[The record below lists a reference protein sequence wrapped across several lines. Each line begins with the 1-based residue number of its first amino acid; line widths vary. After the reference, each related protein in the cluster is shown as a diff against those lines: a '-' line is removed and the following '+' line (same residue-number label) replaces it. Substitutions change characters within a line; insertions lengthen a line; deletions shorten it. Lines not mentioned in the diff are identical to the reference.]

1 MGEPER
7 HSNPSLIAACPGL
20 GPVVAWDDP
29 GHLRGELY
37 ARDHLNAHASE
48 LAKAHGKPS
57 FAATPGPLRRRFA
70 QARQRVFDAYEI
82 LGRGAKD
89 RREPS
94 PAEEWLLDNA
104 NVVEDQIREIAEDL
118 PFGYLV
124 ELPRIAYGAMRGYPR
139 VYGLCLDYLRHTDGR
154 VDTDTLS
161 GFVLG
166 YQAVG
171 RLSIGELWAVPIMLR
186 LGLILRVGAL
196 AASEAGEHDRASADR
211 WAERL
216 LASAGSPAQ
225 TGSVLHELEKT
236 QKPLTASFLVRLLK
250 RLREHDGS
258 LELTHEWIAAQSAAM
273 DTTPDELTRREH
285 LRQAADQVSVGNA
298 ITSMRAISAMDW
310 DEFFERTSDVEAV
323 LRQDPAEAYSASDK
337 ATRDRY
343 RHAVEA
349 LARRS
354 DKDEV
359 QVARAALELS
369 RVQVTSEPASPTA
382 FPTGAFV
389 GSEPSKGSAGAHVG
403 YYLVD
408 AGRSRLEERIG
419 YRPTLRASVVR
430 ALLDRP
436 SRYYFGALGFLT
448 LLLVWAAVRAVGA
461 AGVSAPVAALLLIL
475 FVVPVSEVA
484 LALVNAFT
492 VTLLPP
498 RRLPKLDF
506 TEGIPDEQRTL
517 VVVPAL
523 IDSVETIDQLI
534 GDLEVRALANSDP
547 NLHFALL
554 TDFVDAPAAVV
565 EGDAQLIEHVRGR
578 INELNARHLSPRA
591 VARGA
596 GVARYWLLH
605 RRRIENLAEGC
616 FMGWERKR
624 GKLDEL
630 NRLLR
635 GDTET
640 TFSIVLAP
648 PERFASIRNVLT
660 LDADTE
666 LPRDVAAELVGTLA
680 HPLNQPVIDPGRQ
693 RVVRGHAII
702 QPRVGTLPAS
712 SRRTRFAALL
722 TGPSGID
729 PYTTAVS
736 DTYQD
741 LFGEGSFVGKGIY
754 HVDAFTAALAG
765 RVPEERMLS
774 HDLFEGIYARS
785 ALATDIELLDEQ
797 PASYGVQVGRQHRWM
812 RGDWQLLPWL
822 FPRVPSRTGLRK
834 NDLRAIDVWKIADNL
849 RRSVLAPALVAL
861 AVGSWFAHPLVAG
874 AAAAIVLGVY
884 VVPLVARLLL
894 SLVRETTSA
903 TRPNVGSLG
912 GDLRTN
918 SAQVALNLIFT
929 LDQAWV
935 SLDAGVRTLHRLFV
949 SRRHLLEW
957 TAMRQAASA
966 GSSRGVPA
974 RLWLSSAASLFG
986 LILVLWFR
994 PDTWAFALPL
1004 LLAWSLAPYLAAWL
1018 SLPLSAARPVDALS
1032 EADRI
1037 FLCTLAQK
1045 TWRFFEQF
1053 VTATDNHLPPDN
1065 FQEDPRGVI
1074 AHRTSPTNMGLYLLG
1089 VVSARDFGFITL
1101 REARERLE
1109 QSLGTLEKLEKRE
1122 GHILNWYETTTL
1134 RPLEPQYVSTVDS
1147 GNLAAY
1153 LWTLREACLDLGRT
1167 PIVSARTLESVRDAL
1182 RLAYDALRE
1191 PRARPKASLD
1201 EPPESKRAREGAPRG
1216 LIDKELRTLTERA
1229 AELLE
1234 SSLLESS
1241 LLESSLLPSSQSLRP
1256 LVQAFSA
1263 LRADIAESRARLSP
1277 VLEGDGAYWLSRAEL
1292 RLAEAVDEVL
1302 VLAPWLGA
1310 AAPLSRLEAVPELA
1324 PEVARLW
1331 SQLDATGSVNA
1342 LCERRGALLAALDG
1356 LAAMVRSADISAELS
1371 RECLRELD
1379 ALSQAIDDSANA
1391 CEELWSGLARVGERA
1406 LALADGMN
1414 FRFLFDERREL
1425 FAIGYNVSSARLDGS
1440 HYDLLASE
1448 ARLASLFCIAKGDAP
1463 QSHWFRLGRPRAKN
1477 PKGRALLSWSGSMFE
1492 YLMPLLCTKN
1502 NPNTLLDEA
1511 YEAAITRQREYAA
1524 EQGVPWG
1531 VSESAYNVMDL
1542 RMTYQYRAFGV
1553 PGLGLKS
1560 GLGEDLVIAP
1570 YATVLSGLVRPDLI
1584 CKNLRALAKEGLEG
1598 PYGFYEAIDYTPEHV
1613 PPGRHGV
1620 VVKAFMA
1627 HHQGMSLV
1635 ALDNILLDG
1644 PMQRRFHR
1652 DPRIKATELLLEERV
1667 PLAPPP
1673 PRSPATVMSTSA
1685 RIEPRVDAVEHVGL
1699 QSPGPLRV
1707 QLLGHG
1713 ELSSLVSATGA
1724 GVTTWK
1730 GLDVNRFREDPV
1742 LEAGGISLYIKNRT
1756 HNRLW
1761 SAGYQPT
1768 RAEPSFYNVAF
1779 SIDRVEFH
1787 RKDGDVQTVTE
1798 VALSPE
1804 HAVEVRRITLSNQG
1818 EAPLE
1823 LEVTSYSEVVLA
1835 PRGADVS
1842 QRAFS
1847 NMFVETEAL
1856 PERFALLAQRRPR
1869 NAGDSPVW
1877 VVQMLMAESPGF
1889 GPLDYD
1895 CSRLRFIGRGRSTA
1909 DPAALASDAPL
1920 AKQSGLMLD
1929 TALALRRGVRLSAG
1943 ASARLTL
1950 TTGLANTRE
1959 EALGLIE
1966 TYSAKHA
1973 ITRAIELG
1981 WAGVRVEL
1989 RHLGI
1994 TPTEVHRFQRLLSAV
2009 VFPHATLRHG
2019 ARPSLTPT
2027 RGMQALWT
2035 QGISGDLPIVVC
2047 RIDSSDFAELCRDVL
2062 LAHEFWRLNG
2072 YTCDLVFINEEPSG
2086 YLQPISEAL
2095 RDLSRNASLFDQKGG
2110 VFLRSAAQLS
2120 EEERELLLGAA
2131 RVVLRSKEGSL
2142 ARQLR
2147 RVLDSRLVPPVFT
2160 PVGAPAPRLAE
2171 PEFQRPKL
2179 TYDNG
2184 VGGFGAD
2191 GREYIMVLE
2200 PGVTTP
2206 SPWCNVISNPDF
2218 GTLVSEVGSSFTW
2231 ARNSQRHRLTPW
2243 NNDAVCDPSGELFYV
2258 RDDDDGSYWSATPEP
2273 LGQQARFLVRHG
2285 QGYSQFEHERG
2296 GLCHELTIFV
2306 SPDEPIKFSRLRFE
2320 NRGQTDRRLSV
2331 YGVVD
2336 WVLGTNRESTR
2347 VAISTSYDTVNDT
2360 LFAMNPLGLFP
2371 GQRAFLGATRP
2382 IASVTADREEFFG
2395 LSGSRQAPAALGRVR
2410 LSGAIGAGL
2419 DAAGCVHIELEV
2431 PAGETVDL
2439 SFLLGHAESL
2449 EQAQAL
2455 SVKYRRDGAVN
2466 DALARARKVWVDL
2479 LGAVRVKTPDRALDL
2494 MQNNWLLYQSLS
2506 SRIWGRTG
2514 FFQSSGAYGFRDQ
2527 LQDVLASI
2535 HARSSIA
2542 REHILRSAARQFVE
2556 GDVQHW
2562 WHDETGHGLRT
2573 RCSDDMLWLPYVT
2586 AEYVRMTGDR
2596 AILDE
2601 QVPFLSERLLA
2612 PGEDELFSAPAISS
2626 ERASLY
2632 EHCKRALDVGIT
2644 AGEHGIPLMKSGD
2657 WNDGM
2662 NRVGH
2667 EGRGESVWLGWFL
2680 AKTLTE
2686 FAQLA
2691 RLVADRELEARCVS
2705 ESKRI
2710 ARALDAHGW
2719 DGDWYR
2725 RVSFD
2730 DGTWLGSRQNAEC
2743 AIDAIAQSWAV
2754 ISGVGDPE
2762 RAATAVA
2769 SSEARLIVPSLRM
2782 MKLLTPAFQHT
2793 TPDPGYIQSYPPG
2806 IRENG
2811 GQYTHGVLWTVLAL
2825 SLLGA
2830 GDRAGE
2836 LFSLLNPIRHAD
2848 TPDGIERYRVEP
2860 YVLAA
2865 DVYGGSGYE
2874 GRGGWTWYTGS
2885 AGWMY
2890 RIGMEHII
2898 GLRRRGR
2905 TLAITPCIPS
2915 NWASFE
2921 IEYRHG
2927 TATYHI
2933 VVENPEHVCQGVI
2946 RLEIDGV
2953 RTSDG
2958 YIRLE
2963 SDDRTHEV
2971 RVTLGRML
2979 STRVSRTSGSAG
2991 ASQA

>member
-7 HSNPSLIAACPGL
+7 QSIPLLTGACPGL
-20 GPVVAWDDP
+20 EPVLAWDEP

-37 ARDHLNAHASE
+37 ARDHLNAHALE

-57 FAATPGPLRRRFA
+57 LATTPGPLRRRFA
-70 QARQRVFDAYEI
+70 QARRRVFEAYEI

-89 RREPS
+89 KREPS

-104 NVVEDQIREIAEDL
+104 SVVEDQIREIAEDL

-154 VDTDTLS
+154 VDTDTLA
-161 GFVLG
+161 GFVRA
-166 YQAVG
+166 YQSAG
-171 RLSIGELWAVPIMLR
+171 RLTIGELWAVPIMLR

-196 AASEAGEHDRASADR
+196 AASEAGEQDRASADS

-216 LASAGSPAQ
+216 LASAASPTETRAA
-225 TGSVLHELEKT
+225 LHELEKA
-236 QKPLTASFLVRLLK
+236 QKAPSMSFLVRLLK
-250 RLREHDGS
+250 RLREHDGA
-258 LELTHEWIAAQSAAM
+258 LELPHAWIATRSAALGS
-273 DTTPDELTRREH
+273 TPDELARREH

-298 ITSMRAISAMDW
+298 ITSMRAVSALDW
-310 DEFFERTSDVEAV
+310 DQFFERTSDVEAV
-323 LRQDPAEAYSASDK
+323 LRQDPSEAYGNSDK

-343 RHAVEA
+343 RHVVED

-354 DKDEV
+354 DKDEL
-359 QVARAALELS
+359 QVARAALEACRAHAADAVAPS
-369 RVQVTSEPASPTA
+369 GPERVA
-382 FPTGAFV
+382 
-389 GSEPSKGSAGAHVG
+389 AHIG
-403 YYLVD
+403 YYLLD
-408 AGRSRLEERIG
+408 AGRPELERRIG
-419 YRPTLRASVVR
+419 YHPSLRAAVAR
-430 ALLDRP
+430 AVLANP
-436 SRYYFGALGFLT
+436 SAFYFGALSFFT
-448 LLLVWAAVRAVGA
+448 VLLLWAAVQVFAS
-461 AGVSAPVAALLLIL
+461 AGTALPVAVLAVLLFAL
-475 FVVPVSEVA
+475 PVSEVA
-484 LALVNAFT
+484 LALVNAFAI
-492 VTLLPP
+492 TLLPP

-506 TEGIPDEQRTL
+506 TDGIPDEHRTL

-523 IDSVETIDQLI
+523 LDSVETIDQLTS
-534 GDLEVRALANSDP
+534 DLEVRSLANPDK

-554 TDFVDAPAAVV
+554 TDFTDAPSATID
-565 EGDAQLIEHVRGR
+565 GDRLLIGR
-578 INELNARHLSPRA
+578 ARERIVELNARHAAATRTA
-591 VARGA
+591 ARSDETA
-596 GVARYWLLH
+596 PAFDEEPQVQRFWLLH
-605 RRRIENLAEGC
+605 RRRVENSVEGC

-624 GKLDEL
+624 GKLEEL

-635 GDTET
+635 GDEHT
-640 TFSIVLAP
+640 TFSVVLAP
-648 PERFASIRNVLT
+648 EARFASIRYVLT

-666 LPRDVAAELVGTLA
+666 LPRDVAGELVGTLA
-680 HPLNQPVIDPGRQ
+680 HPLNQPQLDPDRQ

-712 SRRTRFAALL
+712 SRRTRFAAMLA
-722 TGPSGID
+722 GASGID

-741 LFGEGSFVGKGIY
+741 LFGEGSFLGKGIF
-754 HVDAFTAALAG
+754 HVDAFAAALAQ
-765 RVPEERMLS
+765 RVPEQRMLS
-774 HDLFEGIYARS
+774 HDLFEGLYARS
-785 ALATDIELLDEQ
+785 ALATDIEVLDEQ
-797 PASYGVQVGRQHRWM
+797 PSSYSVQAGRQHRWM

-822 FPRVPSRTGLRK
+822 SSSVPTRGGRKK
-834 NDLRAIDVWKIADNL
+834 NDLRAIDLWKIADNL
-849 RRSVLAPALVAL
+849 RRSLLAPAVVVL
-861 AVGSWFAHPLVAG
+861 AVASWFAHSLVAG
-874 AAAAIVLGVY
+874 AAAAVVAGVY
-884 VVPLVARLLL
+884 VVPLVVRLLL

-918 SAQVALNLIFT
+918 SGQVVLNLVFT
-929 LDQAWV
+929 LDQAWL
-935 SLDAGVRTLHRLFV
+935 SIDATVRALHRLFV
-949 SRRHLLEW
+949 SKRRLLEW
-957 TAMRQAASA
+957 TPMQTAAGAQS
-966 GSSRGVPA
+966 GSLVPQ
-974 RLWLSSAASLFG
+974 RLWVSSAASLLG
-986 LILVLWFR
+986 LGLVLWLR
-994 PDTWAFALPL
+994 PDTWSFALPL
-1004 LLAWSLAPYLAAWL
+1004 LFAWSLAPFLAAWL
-1018 SLPLSAARPVDALS
+1018 SLPLAEARPIDALS
-1032 EADRI
+1032 EADRV
-1037 FLCTLAQK
+1037 LLRTLAQK
-1045 TWRFFEQF
+1045 TWRFFDQF
-1053 VTATDNHLPPDN
+1053 VTAADNHLPPDN
-1065 FQEDPRGVI
+1065 FQEDPRGVV

-1089 VVSARDFGFITL
+1089 VVAARDFGFITL

-1109 QSLGTLEKLEKRE
+1109 HSLSTLEKLEKRE

-1153 LWTLREACLDLGRT
+1153 LWTLREACLDLARE
-1167 PIVSARTLESVRDAL
+1167 PLVSAHTLEAVRDAL
-1182 RLAYDALRE
+1182 RVAREALRE
-1191 PRARPKASLD
+1191 PRTKQKSSAD
-1201 EPPESKRAREGAPRG
+1201 EPPESKRAREAIDRNR
-1216 LIDKELRTLTERA
+1216 IDKELRVLEERA
-1229 AELLE
+1229 AGMLE
-1234 SSLLESS
+1234 SSG
-1241 LLESSLLPSSQSLRP
+1241 SLRS
-1256 LVQAFSA
+1256 LVHAFA
-1263 LRADIAESRARLSP
+1263 QLRTDIAESRTRFEPAL
-1277 VLEGDGAYWLSRAEL
+1277 LGNDAAYWLSRAEL
-1292 RLAEAVDEVL
+1292 RLAAAVDEVM
-1302 VLAPWLGA
+1302 VLAPWFAGG
-1310 AAPLSRLEAVPELA
+1310 APLTRLESVPELA
-1324 PEVARLW
+1324 SEVNRLW
-1331 SQLDATGSVNA
+1331 SRLDALGSVYLMN
-1342 LCERRGALLAALDG
+1342 ERHGWLLATVDNLETM
-1356 LAAMVRSADISAELS
+1356 LRSADISSELT
-1371 RECLRELD
+1371 RECLRELSVLSEAVLGAAD
-1379 ALSQAIDDSANA
+1379 A
-1391 CEELWSGLARVGERA
+1391 CGELCRGLARVGERA

-1425 FAIGYNVSSARLDGS
+1425 LSIGYNVSSARLDGS

-1448 ARLASLFCIAKGDAP
+1448 ARLASLFSIAKGDVP
-1463 QSHWFRLGRPRAKN
+1463 QRHWFRLGRPRAKN
-1477 PKGRALLSWSGSMFE
+1477 RKGRALLSWSGSMFE
-1492 YLMPLLCTKN
+1492 YLMPLLCTRN
-1502 NPNTLLDEA
+1502 NQNTLLAEA
-1511 YEAAITRQREYAA
+1511 YDAAVARQREYAA

-1570 YATVLSGLVRPDLI
+1570 YATLLAGLVRPDFI
-1584 CKNLRALAKEGLEG
+1584 GKNLRALAKEGLEG

-1613 PPGRHGV
+1613 PPGRRGV

-1635 ALDNILLDG
+1635 AINNILLDG

-1652 DPRIKATELLLEERV
+1652 DPRIRATELLLEERM
-1667 PLAPPP
+1667 PFGAPPA
-1673 PRSPATVMSTSA
+1673 RSPATVMSTSA

-1699 QSPGPLRV
+1699 RSPGPLRV

-1713 ELSSLVSATGA
+1713 ELSSLVSSTGA

-1742 LEAGGISLYIKNRT
+1742 LDAGGVFLYIKNRT
-1756 HNRLW
+1756 QNRLW

-1804 HAVEVRRITLSNQG
+1804 HAVEVRRVTLSNQG
-1818 EAPLE
+1818 ESPIELE
-1823 LEVTSYSEVVLA
+1823 LTSYCEVVLA
-1835 PRGADVS
+1835 PRGADVGH
-1842 QRAFS
+1842 RAFS
-1847 NMFVETEAL
+1847 NMFVETEAV
-1856 PERFALLAQRRPR
+1856 PERFALLAHRRPR
-1869 NAGDSPVW
+1869 NAGDSEVW
-1877 VVQMLMAESPGF
+1877 LVQMLMAESPGF

-1895 CSRLRFIGRGRSTA
+1895 CSRQRFIGRGRSTA
-1909 DPAALASDAPL
+1909 DPAALSSDAPL
-1920 AKQSGLMLD
+1920 AKRTGLMLD
-1929 TALALRRGVRLSAG
+1929 TALALRRGIRLPPG
-1943 ASARLTL
+1943 TTARLTL
-1950 TTGLANTRE
+1950 TTGLAATRE

-1994 TPTEVHRFQRLLSAV
+1994 TGTEVHRFQRLLSAV

-2019 ARPSLTPT
+2019 ARPAITPA
-2027 RGMQALWT
+2027 RGLAALWA
-2035 QGISGDLPIVVC
+2035 QGISGDLPIVLC
-2047 RIDSSDFAELCRDVL
+2047 RVDGADFTDLCRDVL
-2062 LAHEFWRLNG
+2062 LAQEFWRLNG
-2072 YTCDLVFINEEPSG
+2072 YASDLVFITEERTG
-2086 YLQPISEAL
+2086 YLQPVADIL
-2095 RDLSRNASLFDQKGG
+2095 RDLSRHSPFDQKGG
-2110 VFLRSAAQLS
+2110 VFLRRSDQLS
-2120 EEERELLLGAA
+2120 EEERELLLSAA
-2131 RVVLRSKEGSL
+2131 RVVLRAKEGSL

-2147 RVLDSRLVPPVFT
+2147 RVLDSRPVPPALA
-2160 PVGAPAPRLAE
+2160 PQGAPSPRPVD

-2184 VGGFGAD
+2184 IGGFGAD

-2231 ARNSQRHRLTPW
+2231 TKNSQRHRLTPW
-2243 NNDAVCDPSGELFYV
+2243 NNDAVCDPSGELIYV
-2258 RDDDDGSYWSATPEP
+2258 RDDDDGSYWTATPEP
-2273 LGQQARFLVRHG
+2273 LGRGARFLVRHG

-2296 GLCHELTIFV
+2296 GLRHELTVFV

-2331 YGVVD
+2331 YAVVD
-2336 WVLGTNRESTR
+2336 WVLGTSRESTR

-2371 GQRAFLGATRP
+2371 SQRAFLGATRP
-2382 IASVTADREEFFG
+2382 IASVSADREEFFG
-2395 LSGSRQAPAALGRVR
+2395 VSGSRQAPDALARVR
-2410 LSGAIGAGL
+2410 LSGAVGAGL
-2419 DAAGCVHIELEV
+2419 DAAGVVHVELEV

-2439 SFLLGHAESL
+2439 SFLLGHSDSL
-2449 EQAQAL
+2449 EHAQAL
-2455 SVKYRRDGAVN
+2455 CGRYRRDGAVN

-2506 SRIWGRTG
+2506 SRVWGRTG

-2527 LQDVLASI
+2527 LQDVLASV
-2535 HARSSIA
+2535 HARPTIA
-2542 REHILRSAARQFVE
+2542 REHILRSASRQFVE

-2596 AILDE
+2596 TILDE
-2601 QVPFLSERLLA
+2601 QVPFLIERVLA
-2612 PGEDELFSAPAISS
+2612 SGEEDLFSSPSISE

-2632 EHCKRALDVGIT
+2632 EHCKRAIDVGIT
-2644 AGEHGIPLMKSGD
+2644 RGEHGIPLMKSGD

-2662 NRVGH
+2662 NRVGQA
-2667 EGRGESVWLGWFL
+2667 GRGESVWLAWFL

-2686 FAQLA
+2686 FAQVA
-2691 RLVADRELEARCVS
+2691 RLVGDREREAHCVA
-2705 ESKRI
+2705 EAKRI
-2710 ARALDAHGW
+2710 GRAVDEHGW
-2719 DGDWYR
+2719 DGEWYR

-2730 DGTWLGSRQNAEC
+2730 DGTWLGSRQNEEC

-2754 ISGVGDPE
+2754 IAGVGDPE

-2769 SSEARLIVPSLRM
+2769 ASEARLIVPSLRL
-2782 MKLLTPAFQHT
+2782 MKLLTPAFERTQ
-2793 TPDPGYIQSYPPG
+2793 PDPGYIQSYPAG

-2825 SLLGA
+2825 TLLGA

-2836 LFSLLNPIRHAD
+2836 LLGLLNPIRHAD
-2848 TPDGIERYRVEP
+2848 TPDGVERYRVEP
-2860 YVLAA
+2860 YVVAA

-2890 RIGMEHII
+2890 RIGVEHVI

-2915 NWASFE
+2915 NWPSFE
-2921 IEYRHG
+2921 IEYRYG

-2933 VVENPEHVCQGVI
+2933 VVENPERVCQGVI
-2946 RLEIDGV
+2946 RLEVDGV

-2979 STRVSRTSGSAG
+2979 STRVARTSGAAG

>member
-7 HSNPSLIAACPGL
+7 QSTPLLTAACPGL
-20 GPVVAWDDP
+20 EPATAWDDP

-37 ARDHLNAHASE
+37 ARDHLNAHAVE
-48 LAKAHGKPS
+48 LAKAHGKP
-57 FAATPGPLRRRFA
+57 ALATRPGPLRRRFA
-70 QARQRVFDAYEI
+70 LARRRVFEAYEI
-82 LGRGAKD
+82 LGRAAKD

-104 NVVEDQIREIAEDL
+104 SVVEDQIREIAEDL

-124 ELPRIAYGAMRGYPR
+124 ELPRVAYGVMRGYPR

-161 GFVLG
+161 GFVQA
-166 YQAVG
+166 YQSVA
-171 RLSIGELWAVPIMLR
+171 RLTIGELWAVPIMLR

-196 AASEAGEHDRASADR
+196 AASEAGEQDRASADR

-236 QKPLTASFLVRLLK
+236 QRPLSASFLVRLLK
-250 RLREHDGS
+250 RLREHDGA
-258 LELTHEWIAAQSAAM
+258 LELAHRWIDAQCAAM
-273 DTTPDELTRREH
+273 ETSADELTRREH

-298 ITSMRAISAMDW
+298 ITSMRAISALAW
-310 DEFFERTSDVEAV
+310 DDFFERTSDVEAV
-323 LRQDPAEAYSASDK
+323 LRNDPSGAYPNSDK
-337 ATRDRY
+337 STRDRY
-343 RHAVEA
+343 RHVVED

-359 QVARAALELS
+359 QVARAVLDAC
-369 RVQVTSEPASPTA
+369 RTPGTGPGEPAASRA
-382 FPTGAFV
+382 A
-389 GSEPSKGSAGAHVG
+389 AHVG
-403 YYLVD
+403 YHLID
-408 AGRSRLEERIG
+408 AGRAGLESRIG
-419 YRPTLRASVVR
+419 YRPSLREGAMR
-430 ALLDRP
+430 AVLAYP
-436 SRYYFGALGFLT
+436 SAFYFGLLSFLT
-448 LLLVWAAVRAVGA
+448 LLLLWAV
-461 AGVSAPVAALLLIL
+461 AGVFGPAGTPALIAVLAIVL
-475 FVVPVSEVA
+475 FALPVSEIA

-492 VTLLPP
+492 VTVLPP

-506 TEGIPDEQRTL
+506 SDGIPDEHRTL

-523 IDSVETIDQLI
+523 IDSLETIDQLTL
-534 GDLEVRALANSDP
+534 DLEVRSLANPDP

-554 TDFVDAPAAVV
+554 SDFADASAAVV
-565 EGDAQLIEHVRGR
+565 EGDAMLIDYARER
-578 INELNARHLSPRA
+578 IIELNARHATPSRA
-591 VARGA
+591 ALLPGA
-596 GVARYWLLH
+596 SVERFWLLH
-605 RRRIENLAEGC
+605 RRRVENEAEGC

-624 GKLDEL
+624 GKLEEL

-635 GDTET
+635 GDENT

-648 PERFASIRNVLT
+648 PARFASIRYVLT
-660 LDADTE
+660 LDADTD
-666 LPRDVAAELVGTLA
+666 LPRDVVAELCGTLA
-680 HPLNQPVIDPGRQ
+680 HPLNEPVLDPERQ

-712 SRRTRFAALL
+712 SRRTRFAAMM
-722 TGPSGID
+722 TSASGID

-754 HVDAFTAALAG
+754 HVDAFAAALAG
-765 RVPEERMLS
+765 RVPEQRMLS
-774 HDLFEGIYARS
+774 HDLFEGIYARA
-785 ALATDIELLDEQ
+785 ALATDVEVLDDQ
-797 PASYGVQVGRQHRWM
+797 PASYGVQAGRQHRWM

-822 FPRVPSRTGLRK
+822 LPSVPAASGKRK
-834 NDLRAIDVWKIADNL
+834 NDLRAIDRWRIADNL
-849 RRSVLAPALVAL
+849 RRSLLAPALVAL
-861 AVGSWFAHPLVAG
+861 ATASWFADPLVAG
-874 AAAAIVLGVY
+874 AAAAVVAGVY

-894 SLVRETTSA
+894 SLVRDTTNA

-918 SAQVALNLIFT
+918 SAQVLLNLIFT
-929 LDQAWV
+929 LDRAWL
-935 SLDAGVRTLHRLFV
+935 SLDAAVRALHRLFV
-949 SRRHLLEW
+949 TRRGLLEW
-957 TAMRQAASA
+957 TTTHKLASA
-966 GSSRGVPA
+966 RASNAVPDRLIVSSGAAVLGLLLLA
-974 RLWLSSAASLFG
+974 WLK
-986 LILVLWFR
+986 

-1004 LLAWSLAPYLAAWL
+1004 LSAWSLAPFLAAWL
-1018 SLPLSAARPVDALS
+1018 SLPLAEARPIDALPES
-1032 EADRI
+1032 DRA
-1037 FLCTLAQK
+1037 LLRRLAQK
-1045 TWRFFEQF
+1045 TWRFFDQF
-1053 VTATDNHLPPDN
+1053 ATATDNHLPPDN

-1109 QSLGTLEKLEKRE
+1109 GSLGTLEKLEKHE

-1153 LWTLREACLDLGRT
+1153 LWTLREACLDLGRE
-1167 PIVSARTLESVRDAL
+1167 PLVSVHTLEAVRDAL
-1182 RLAYDALRE
+1182 GLAHEALRE
-1191 PRARPKASLD
+1191 PRAKQKQNAD
-1201 EPPESKRAREGAPRG
+1201 EPPESKRAREA
-1216 LIDKELRTLTERA
+1216 IDRARIDQELRSLQERAAVMLESSGTLRSLVHAFAELRTEI
-1229 AELLE
+1229 
-1234 SSLLESS
+1234 
-1241 LLESSLLPSSQSLRP
+1241 
-1256 LVQAFSA
+1256 
-1263 LRADIAESRARLSP
+1263 ADSRARLEPALIGS
-1277 VLEGDGAYWLSRAEL
+1277 DAAYWFSRAEL
-1292 RLAEAVDEVL
+1292 GLAQAVDEVM
-1302 VLAPWLGA
+1302 VLAPWLA
-1310 AAPLSRLEAVPELA
+1310 ASAPLSRLESVPELA
-1324 PEVARLW
+1324 SEVSRLW
-1331 SQLDATGSVNA
+1331 SRLEALGSVHL
-1342 LCERRGALLAALDG
+1342 LCERHGVLLATIDDLTR
-1356 LAAMVRSADISAELS
+1356 MVRSADISRELAG
-1371 RECLRELD
+1371 ECLRELD
-1379 ALSQAIDDSANA
+1379 ALSQAVDGAADA
-1391 CEELWSGLARVGERA
+1391 CGELWRGLTRIGERA

-1425 FAIGYNVSSARLDGS
+1425 FAIGYSVSSARLDGS

-1448 ARLASLFCIAKGDAP
+1448 ARLASLFCIAKGDVP
-1463 QSHWFRLGRPRAKN
+1463 QSHWFRLGRPRARN

-1502 NPNTLLDEA
+1502 NPSTLLDEA
-1511 YEAAITRQREYAA
+1511 YEAAIARQREYAA
-1524 EQGVPWG
+1524 EQGAPWG

-1560 GLGEDLVIAP
+1560 GLGEDLVVAP
-1570 YATVLSGLVRPDLI
+1570 YATVLAGLVRPDLI
-1584 CKNLRALAKEGLEG
+1584 CKNLRALAAEGLEG

-1613 PPGRHGV
+1613 PPGRRGV

-1644 PMQRRFHR
+1644 VMQRRFHR
-1652 DPRIKATELLLEERV
+1652 DPRVKATELLLEERV
-1667 PLAPPP
+1667 PLTAPP

-1685 RIEPRVDAVEHVGL
+1685 RIEPRVDAVDHVGL
-1699 QSPGPLRV
+1699 RSPGPLRV

-1742 LEAGGISLYIKNRT
+1742 LEAGGIYLYIKNRT

-1804 HAVEVRRITLSNQG
+1804 HAVEVRRVTLSNQG
-1818 EAPLE
+1818 ESPLE
-1823 LEVTSYSEVVLA
+1823 LELTSYSEIVLA
-1835 PRGADVS
+1835 ARGADVGH
-1842 QRAFS
+1842 RAFS

-1856 PERFALLAQRRPR
+1856 PERFALLAKRRPR
-1869 NAGDSPVW
+1869 NAGDSEVW
-1877 VVQMLMAESPGF
+1877 AVQMLMAESPGF

-1909 DPAALASDAPL
+1909 EPAALMSDAPL

-1929 TALALRRGVRLSAG
+1929 TALALRRGIRLSPG
-1943 ASARLTL
+1943 ATARLTL
-1950 TTGLANTRE
+1950 TTGLAATRD

-1994 TPTEVHRFQRLLSAV
+1994 TPTELHRFQRLLSAV
-2009 VFPHATLRHG
+2009 VFPHTTLRHG
-2019 ARPSLTPT
+2019 ARPAIAST
-2027 RGMQALWT
+2027 RGVQALWA
-2035 QGISGDLPIVVC
+2035 QGLSGDLPIVLC
-2047 RIDSSDFAELCRDVL
+2047 RIDSPDFTELCREVL

-2072 YTCDLVFINEEPSG
+2072 YASDLVFLTEEPSS
-2086 YLQPISEAL
+2086 YLQPIADTL
-2095 RDLSRNASLFDQKGG
+2095 RDLGRQAHFDKKGG
-2110 VFLRSAAQLS
+2110 VFLRRVDQLS
-2120 EEERELLLGAA
+2120 EEERELLLMAA

-2147 RVLDSRLVPPVFT
+2147 RVLDSRQVPPLLAARGST
-2160 PVGAPAPRLAE
+2160 SPRPGE
-2171 PEFQRPKL
+2171 PDFQRPKL

-2231 ARNSQRHRLTPW
+2231 ARNSQRHRLTSW
-2243 NNDAVCDPSGELFYV
+2243 NNDAVCDPSGELIYV
-2258 RDDDDGSYWSATPEP
+2258 RDDEDGSYWTATPEP
-2273 LGQQARFLVRHG
+2273 LGQGARFLVRHG

-2296 GLCHELTIFV
+2296 GLRHELTMFV
-2306 SPDEPIKFSRLRFE
+2306 SPDEPVKFSRLRFE
-2320 NRGQTDRRLSV
+2320 NRGQSDRRLSV
-2331 YGVVD
+2331 YAVVD
-2336 WVLGTNRESTR
+2336 WVLGTSRESTR
-2347 VAISTSYDTVNDT
+2347 IAISTSYDTVNDT
-2360 LFAMNPLGLFP
+2360 LFATNPLGLFP
-2371 GQRAFLGATRP
+2371 GQRAFLGASRP
-2382 IASVTADREEFFG
+2382 IASVSADREEFFG
-2395 LSGSRQAPAALGRVR
+2395 LAGSRQAPEALTRVR
-2410 LSGAIGAGL
+2410 LSGAVGAGL
-2419 DAAGCVHIELEV
+2419 DAAGAVHVELEV
-2431 PAGETVDL
+2431 PAGETIDL
-2439 SFLLGHAESL
+2439 SFVLGHAESL

-2455 SVKYRRDGAVN
+2455 CGKYRREGAVN
-2466 DALARARKVWVDL
+2466 DALARARKLWVDL
-2479 LGAVRVKTPDRALDL
+2479 LGSVRVKTPDRALDL

-2506 SRIWGRTG
+2506 SRVWGRTG

-2527 LQDVLASI
+2527 LQDVLASV
-2535 HARSSIA
+2535 HARPSIA
-2542 REHILRSAARQFVE
+2542 REHILRAAGRQFVE

-2562 WHDETGHGLRT
+2562 WHDETGHGLRS

-2601 QVPFLSERLLA
+2601 QVPFLMERVLA
-2612 PGEDELFSAPAISS
+2612 PGEEDLFSAPPASE

-2632 EHCKRALDVGIT
+2632 EHCKRALDVGTT

-2662 NRVGH
+2662 NRVGR
-2667 EGRGESVWLGWFL
+2667 EGRGESVWLAWFL
-2680 AKTLTE
+2680 AKTSSE
-2686 FAQLA
+2686 FAQIA
-2691 RLVADRELEARCVS
+2691 RLVGDREREARCLS
-2705 ESKRI
+2705 EAKRI
-2710 ARALDAHGW
+2710 ARAVDEHGW
-2719 DGDWYR
+2719 DGEWYR

-2730 DGTWLGSRQNAEC
+2730 DGSWLGSRQNTEC
-2743 AIDAIAQSWAV
+2743 TIDAIAQSWAV
-2754 ISGVGDPE
+2754 IAGVGDPE
-2762 RAATAVA
+2762 RAAAGVA
-2769 SSEARLIVPSLRM
+2769 ASEARLIVPSMRM
-2782 MKLLTPAFQHT
+2782 MKLLTPAFERTQ
-2793 TPDPGYIQSYPPG
+2793 PDPGYIQSYPAG

-2825 SLLGA
+2825 TLLGA

-2836 LFSLLNPIRHAD
+2836 LLSLLNPIRHAD

-2860 YVLAA
+2860 YVVAA
-2865 DVYGGSGYE
+2865 DVYGGSGYD

-2890 RIGMEHII
+2890 RIGMEHVI

-2915 NWASFE
+2915 NWPSFE
-2921 IEYRHG
+2921 IEYRYG
-2927 TATYHI
+2927 TGVYHI
-2933 VVENPEHVCQGVI
+2933 VVENPERVCQGVI

-2958 YIRLE
+2958 YVRLE

-2979 STRVSRTSGSAG
+2979 STRVARTSGAAG
-2991 ASQA
+2991 ASQG